1 MERYLLGLAAEQSK
15 VFSIYN
21 FVDDLKDR
29 FNATKEFIGQTKE
42 FIDKSKEIKA
52 TLDEQVR
59 QELTYNLS
67 DKEENIDID
76 DIYEKIK
83 DTDSKENE
91 ESNQDIENEN
101 KELNE
106 TEGKEIGSIEESEL
120 EDLQKEKEMIES
132 WKEHPYY
139 DRLMNSE
146 KQANEDRLSEIGEKI
161 DDTDSK
167 ENEESNQDIE
177 NENKEL
183 NETEGKEVGSIEES
197 ELEDLQKEKEMIE
210 SWKEH
215 PGYDRLMNSEKQ
227 ANEDRLSEIGEKID
241 DTDSKENEESNQD
254 IENENKELNETEG
267 KEVGSIEE
275 SELEDLQKVRKK

>member
-1 MERYLLGLAAEQSK
+1 MEDNNKGRNGLLKQGVDKLFNTFEEKYGADFSDEGCQNALNFLDNMDKFLLTAFAPLYSEISYIGEIFSNIKMGYEETKGIKENTQEYMKNESENLKNYFGDAITEGINFGREVGGEIFTGLAAEQSK

-101 KELNE
+101 
-106 TEGKEIGSIEESEL
+106 
-120 EDLQKEKEMIES
+120 
-132 WKEHPYY
+132 
-139 DRLMNSE
+139 
-146 KQANEDRLSEIGEKI
+146 
-161 DDTDSK
+161 
-167 ENEESNQDIE
+167 
-177 NENKEL
+177 
-183 NETEGKEVGSIEES
+183 
-197 ELEDLQKEKEMIE
+197 
-210 SWKEH
+210 
-215 PGYDRLMNSEKQ
+215 
-227 ANEDRLSEIGEKID
+227 
-241 DTDSKENEESNQD
+241 
-254 IENENKELNETEG
+254 
-267 KEVGSIEE
+267 
-275 SELEDLQKVRKK
+275 